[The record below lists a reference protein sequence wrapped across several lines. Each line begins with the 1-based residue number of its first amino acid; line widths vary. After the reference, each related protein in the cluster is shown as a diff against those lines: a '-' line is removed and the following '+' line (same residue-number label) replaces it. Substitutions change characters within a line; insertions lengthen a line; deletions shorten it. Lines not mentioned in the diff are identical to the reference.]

1 MEFGER
7 TFRAKVTGN
16 DFDVEEIKTHHRDT
30 ASYRY
35 SEVCNNHKAIIK
47 YKSKAK

>member
-7 TFRAKVTGN
+7 TFKAQVNGN
-16 DFDVEEIKTHHRDT
+16 DFDRDT

-35 SEVCNNHKAIIK
+35 SEVCNNHTAIIK